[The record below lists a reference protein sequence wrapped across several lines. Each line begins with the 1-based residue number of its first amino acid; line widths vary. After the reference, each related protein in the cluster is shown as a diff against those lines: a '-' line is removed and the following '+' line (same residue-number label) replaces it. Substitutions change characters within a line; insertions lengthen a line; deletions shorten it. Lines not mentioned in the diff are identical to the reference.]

1 MARLVTAR
9 REMPAGLR
17 GAYLRVL
24 TPVAAL
30 APVPLIWT
38 GGTGALAIAIYEA
51 ILLWLAWRGRGGRP
65 VRVSDAMLNLA
76 GVLYLAWLGFETA
89 TLRVGL
95 LRSVSHLLLFTALAK
110 LASLK
115 RPSEARLALLVL
127 FLLTLAAASTSTHV
141 SSLIYFAVMAWLG
154 FRTLSL
160 LAVLAD
166 FDDAPPE
173 RVLQSIPTNGLT
185 AAAIAGGVLLSVPL
199 FFVLPRLHGPF
210 AVAPFRIDDAFSK
223 AISSDR
229 VDLDS
234 FTAAKRSDRV
244 ILRLSSSSQLPGE
257 DALRLRE
264 AVFTNYDSG
273 VWLRDPRA
281 GTRRGERS
289 AYAPGP
295 AAEARAPTAVVS
307 VDLNVYGQGF
317 LFLPYGTFAI
327 RVEKGRAWE
336 MPDGVMQIGSGRGP
350 VRYEADVREGPPR
363 GPGRGV
369 IAISDVPDA
378 VQQYALQLTGDLTD
392 PAAIYHRIEQ
402 QFLKDFIYTLEPP
415 KAKGDPIEHF
425 LLRSKAGHCEYFA
438 SAAAM
443 MLATRGIRARLVTG
457 SYGGESGL
465 FSSAIVVRAQNLHAW
480 VEADLD
486 GSGFRVLDPTPPAG
500 IPPPLRS
507 FSFLSRLGA
516 LGREIEFLYD
526 RRILG
531 FDAGDQ
537 VGFVEAVRESMGSA
551 AGRLSLFS
559 RTARSLVSRG
569 TIGALLGAA
578 LLGWL
583 LVRGAFAWRRAGSPA
598 THAYL
603 ALRRLL
609 GRRRGPVA
617 PSVPPAEVARLFGEE
632 VPDGRADA
640 DAVVAIYCASAFG
653 GITPEPEA
661 VRELSRRLRRLRKLA

>member
-24 TPVAAL
+24 SPAAAL
-30 APVPLIWT
+30 APLPLIWT
-38 GGTGALAIAIYEA
+38 GGTSTFAIAVYEA
-51 ILLWLAWRGRGGRP
+51 VLLWLAWRGHGGRP
-65 VRVSDAMLNLA
+65 VRVSDAMLNVA
-76 GVLYLAWLGFETA
+76 GLLYLAWLGFETA

-95 LRSVSHLLLFTALAK
+95 LRSVTHLLLFTALAK

-141 SSLIYFAVMAWLG
+141 TSLLYFAVMAWLG

-173 RVLQSIPTNGLT
+173 RVLRSIPTHGMT
-185 AAAIAGGVLLSVPL
+185 AAAIGAGALLSAPL
-199 FFVLPRLHGPF
+199 FFFLPRLHGPF

-223 AISSDR
+223 AVASDR

-244 ILRLSSSSQLPGE
+244 ILRLSSTTPLDTQ
-257 DALRLRE
+257 DDLRLRE
-264 AVFTNYDSG
+264 AVFTNYDNG

-281 GTRRGERS
+281 GIRRGEKS
-289 AYAPGP
+289 AYPGAP
-295 AAEARAPTAVVS
+295 AAPAPPPSAVVS

-317 LFLPYGTFAI
+317 LFLPYGTYAV
-327 RVEKGRAWE
+327 RLEKGRAAE
-336 MPDGVMQIGSGRGP
+336 MPDGVMQVGSGRGP
-350 VRYEADVREGPPR
+350 VRYEAEVREGLLR

-369 IAISDVPDA
+369 IAVSDVPDA
-378 VQQYALQLTGDLTD
+378 VQQYAFHLTGELSE
-392 PAAIYHRIEQ
+392 PAAIYRRIEEE
-402 QFLKDFIYTLEPP
+402 FRKEFIYTLDPP

-443 MLATRGIRARLVTG
+443 MLAARGIRARLVTG

-465 FSSAIVVRAQNLHAW
+465 FSSAIVVRAENLHAW

-500 IPPPLRS
+500 IPPALRS

-531 FDAGDQ
+531 FDSSDQ
-537 VGFVEAVRESMGSA
+537 IGFVETMRESMGSA
-551 AGRLSLFS
+551 ASRLSLFS
-559 RTARSLVSRG
+559 RTARSFASGG
-569 TIGALLGAA
+569 TIAALLAAA

-632 VPDGRADA
+632 VPAGREDA
-640 DAVVAIYCASAFG
+640 EAVVSVYCMSAFG
-653 GITPEPEA
+653 GVAPEPDA
-661 VRELSRRLRRLRKLA
+661 VRDLSRRLRRLRKLA

>member
-1 MARLVTAR
+1 VTAR

-38 GGTGALAIAIYEA
+38 GGTSAFAIAIYEA
-51 ILLWLAWRGRGGRP
+51 VLLWLAWRGRGGRP

-127 FLLTLAAASTSTHV
+127 FLLTLAAASSSTHV
-141 SSLIYFAVMAWLG
+141 SSLLYFAAMAWLG

-173 RVLQSIPTNGLT
+173 RVLRSIPTHGLT

-210 AVAPFRIDDAFSK
+210 AVAPFRVDDAFSK

-289 AYAPGP
+289 AYAAGP
-295 AAEARAPTAVVS
+295 AAGEQAPTSLVS

-317 LFLPYGTFAI
+317 LFLPYGTFAV
-327 RVEKGRAWE
+327 RVEKGRASE

-350 VRYEADVREGPPR
+350 VRYEADVREGRSR

-378 VQQYALQLTGDLTD
+378 VQQYALQLTGELTD
-392 PAAIYHRIEQ
+392 PAAIYRRIEE
-402 QFLKDFIYTLEPP
+402 QFRKDFIYTLEPP

-500 IPPPLRS
+500 IPPALQS

-531 FDAGDQ
+531 FDSGDQ
-537 VGFVEAVRESMGSA
+537 IGVAEAVRESMGSA
-551 AGRLSLFS
+551 ASRLTAFS
-559 RTARSLVSRG
+559 RTARSLVSAA
-569 TIGALLGAA
+569 TAAMLLCAA
-578 LLGWL
+578 GLVWL
-583 LVRGAFAWRRAGSPA
+583 LLRGVSAWRAGVAPA

-603 ALRRLL
+603 SLRRLL

-617 PSVPPAEVARLFGEE
+617 PSVPPAEVARLFAEE
-632 VPDGRADA
+632 VPAGREDA
-640 DAVVAIYCASAFG
+640 HAVVTIYCASAFG
-653 GITPEPEA
+653 GIEPEPA
-661 VRELSRRLRRLRKLA
+661 TLRELSLRVRRLKRLA

>member
-1 MARLVTAR
+1 
-9 REMPAGLR
+9 MPAGLR

-30 APVPLIWT
+30 APIPLIWT

-51 ILLWLAWRGRGGRP
+51 ALLWLAWRGRAGRP

-127 FLLTLAAASTSTHV
+127 FLLTLAAASSSTHV
-141 SSLIYFAVMAWLG
+141 SSLLYFAVMAWLG

-185 AAAIAGGVLLSVPL
+185 AAAMAGGVLLSVPL

-244 ILRLSSSSQLPGE
+244 ILRLSSSSPLAGE

-273 VWLRDPRA
+273 VWVRDPRV

-327 RVEKGRAWE
+327 RVEKGRASE

-392 PAAIYHRIEQ
+392 PAAIYRRIEQ

-531 FDAGDQ
+531 FDSGDQ

-551 AGRLSLFS
+551 AGRLTALSQS
-559 RTARSLVSRG
+559 ARSLASAA
-569 TIGALLGAA
+569 TAAMLLCAA
-578 LLGWL
+578 GLAWL
-583 LVRGAFAWRRAGSPA
+583 LLRGVSAWRAGVAPA

-603 ALRRLL
+603 SLRRLL
-609 GRRRGPVA
+609 GRRKGPVA
-617 PSVPPAEVARLFGEE
+617 PSVPPAEVARLFAEE
-632 VPDGRADA
+632 VPAGRDDA
-640 DAVVAIYCASAFG
+640 AAVVAVYCASAFG
-653 GITPEPEA
+653 GIEPGRE
-661 VRELSRRLRRLRKLA
+661 ELSDLAYRVRRLRRLA

>member
-1 MARLVTAR
+1 
-9 REMPAGLR
+9 MPAGLR

-38 GGTGALAIAIYEA
+38 GGTGAFAIAIYEA
-51 ILLWLAWRGRGGRP
+51 VLIWLAWRGRGGRP
-65 VRVSDAMLNLA
+65 LRVSDAMLNLA

-127 FLLTLAAASTSTHV
+127 FLLTLAVASTSTHV

-166 FDDAPPE
+166 FDEAPPE
-173 RVLQSIPTNGLT
+173 RVLRSIPTNGLT

-295 AAEARAPTAVVS
+295 AAAEARAPTAIVS

-317 LFLPYGTFAI
+317 LFLPYGTFAV
-327 RVEKGRAWE
+327 RVEKGRASE

-378 VQQYALQLTGDLTD
+378 VQQYALQLTGDLTE

-443 MLATRGIRARLVTG
+443 ILATRGIRARLVTG

-480 VEADLD
+480 VEADFD

-531 FDAGDQ
+531 FDSGDQ
-537 VGFVEAVRESMGSA
+537 VGVVEAVRESMGSA
-551 AGRLSLFS
+551 ASRLTALS
-559 RTARSLVSRG
+559 RSARSLAS
-569 TIGALLGAA
+569 GATGAMLLCAA
-578 LLGWL
+578 GLAWL
-583 LVRGAFAWRRAGSPA
+583 LLRGVSSFRRAASPA

-603 ALRRLL
+603 SLRRLL
-609 GRRRGPVA
+609 GRRKGPVA
-617 PSVPPAEVARLFGEE
+617 PSVPPAEVARLFAEE
-632 VPDGRADA
+632 VPAGRDDA
-640 DAVVAIYCASAFG
+640 AAVVAVYCASAFG
-653 GITPEPEA
+653 GIEPEPA
-661 VRELSRRLRRLRKLA
+661 TVRELSRRVRRLRKLA